1 MPVRKFRDVSE
12 MGDTW
17 YRPGSAELVTAIRRV
32 WGFAQRTCPLT
43 FPAGVYKHRTLA
55 DAEAKRLEWERANFE
70 AHRARI
76 AASRR

>member
-17 YRPGSAELVTAIRRV
+17 YRPGSAELVAAIRRV
-32 WGFAQRTCPLT
+32 WGFAHRTCPLT

-55 DAEAKRLEWERANFE
+55 DAEAKSDEWERANFE